1 MTTAS
6 KAPRAALGIAAIGIV
21 SALAGGVLLA
31 TPATAATDD
40 TIFGSTSLVLD
51 FSTPGELGLEVSTQN
66 LSSVP
71 AYGVMYIQ
79 IPSGDRFDFGPKL
92 YAPGESRTFYATL

>member
-51 FSTPGELGLEVSTQN
+51 FSTQN

-92 YAPGESRTFYATL
+92 YAPGESRTFYATLPGHPC